1 MPLRKNFGSGRSL
14 QSLFHFVPQRIS
26 AATLH
31 AGSDFRFMIY
41 RITKST
47 NNRIN
52 PKLIRIQLMIC
63 QSQFI
68 SDSIFIIISR
78 EISCRIRNC
87 VRMSLRGT
95 QQSHHYYFLVFVGTD
110 YKSALSVAGH
120 IRAVGLITFG
130 RLAMWRIKE
139 A

>member
-31 AGSDFRFMIY
+31 AIPRFPIYDFRLMIF

-52 PKLIRIQLMIC
+52 PKLIRIQPMIC

-110 YKSALSVAGH
+110 YKSALSVAGN
-120 IRAVGLITFG
+120 IRAVGFI
-130 RLAMWRIKE
+130 
-139 A
+139 